1 MCGKPAPKITL
12 SEFNFV
18 HKLFNGPKQHVPAM
32 NRVKSIVSQANL
44 AGRIFPLANAYSGK
58 CVSKS
63 WCHKQFLVWHCYA
76 MLKWGTLVRNSHGT
90 WNCQTLNI
98 YCQRAKIL
106 PNLVIL
112 FDPFRLGNWS
122 SDLEGT
128 VQRSLDRDVVRL
140 HHDDNFHRTLCHLIH
155 CSGTNI
161 IKRYFAV
168 AYRTTH

>member
-63 WCHKQFLVWHCYA
+63 
-76 MLKWGTLVRNSHGT
+76 
-90 WNCQTLNI
+90 
-98 YCQRAKIL
+98 
-106 PNLVIL
+106 
-112 FDPFRLGNWS
+112 
-122 SDLEGT
+122 
-128 VQRSLDRDVVRL
+128 
-140 HHDDNFHRTLCHLIH
+140 
-155 CSGTNI
+155 
-161 IKRYFAV
+161 
-168 AYRTTH
+168 